1 MAHER
6 KEALVADAAVAVLGY
21 PEVSAMSYP
30 NSGLGV
36 LPMTLIAVIA
46 VGTLTFWLIAV
57 YLAARPSR
65 PAASAAAADAP
76 APPASAERRI
86 AA

>member
-1 MAHER
+1 
-6 KEALVADAAVAVLGY
+6 
-21 PEVSAMSYP
+21 MSYP
-30 NSGLGV
+30 NSDLGV

-65 PAASAAAADAP
+65 PAASSA
-76 APPASAERRI
+76 ASAPVEEDKQRI